1 MYLQRSAAL
10 NASYSVTIAALV
22 ALQLTGDADA
32 QIQDQWRAVEK
43 SMLDY
48 VTEGFAIETI
58 LLERITPVSTQA
70 TVYYLR
76 KDNTLVRCTETT
88 TRRSLAIVSS
98 SVSCAE
104 LGPPVAK

>member
-1 MYLQRSAAL
+1 MNRRRFASL
-10 NASYSVTIAALV
+10 NASYSVAVSALV
-22 ALQLTGDADA
+22 ALQLTGGADA
-32 QIQDQWRAVEK
+32 QIQDQWRTAEK

-76 KDNTLVRCTETT
+76 KDNTLARCTETT